1 MSTLDILRFNPDKIT
16 EIDYTADPIVIQPYY
31 NPREYL
37 LQLRGYVRIP
47 RKTKKVITL
56 TPWDKL
62 GRTRRGRAIMQRIMT
77 MKGKTTIEKMI

>member
-1 MSTLDILRFNPDKIT
+1 MNVHDYCKFNPLDVDKLY
-16 EIDYTADPIVIQPYY
+16 YTADPIVIQPYY